1 MFILNIRQKKKK
13 MKNKTKKN
21 HNSNNRTEFRD
32 IIQCHRVTLV

>member
-21 HNSNNRTEFRD
+21 HNNNNRTEFRD
-32 IIQCHRVTLV
+32 IIQCHRVTFV